1 MPKIFWSYAVIHSVY
16 LINRL
21 PTPLLNNKSPYE
33 ILYTTLPDIHDLKV
47 FGALC
52 FASTLTAHRSK
63 FDSRAKK
70 CLFLGYKSG
79 TKGYILFDLSTRE
92 IFISRHVIFY
102 ESIFP
107 YKSQSSS
114 HFSTSPISL
123 PLDTTLSD
131 YDFLF
136 SPSSLLNSSSSTL
149 PSQHVSPSSTA
160 QTEPRHSNR
169 TRKPPSY
176 LL

>member
-1 MPKIFWSYAVIHSVY
+1 M
-16 LINRL
+16 
-21 PTPLLNNKSPYE
+21 
-33 ILYTTLPDIHDLKV
+33 
-47 FGALC
+47 
-52 FASTLTAHRSK
+52 
-63 FDSRAKK
+63 
-70 CLFLGYKSG
+70 
-79 TKGYILFDLSTRE
+79 FDLSTRE

-107 YKSQSSS
+107 YKSQPSS

-149 PSQHVSPSSTA
+149 PSQHVSLSSTA

-176 LL
+176 LLDYHCNLASAAPANTGPGILYPLSQVLSYDFLSSPYKHFVLSTSTIVEPRSYS